1 MKHFLSVSFA
11 SLFLMSS
18 IFGISPAIAG
28 GDIKWVGCGISKKAY
43 VTELAKKYEAKTG
56 VKVDLQGGGATKG
69 IREVAA
75 GKADIGGSC
84 RHKIHSDEE
93 KTAVLNHVAWDA
105 IVVIA
110 HPSNPV
116 KNISTDQLKGV
127 FSGSITNWSE
137 LGGPDAPI
145 EVVVRR
151 GKMSGVGMIARELV
165 FKNPDQDFAASAI
178 KLKSTGPVEKHVEA
192 NKYSIAMSGIS
203 SAKKRN
209 VSFMSLNGH
218 EPSYANIAS
227 GAYPLYRP
235 LYLVT
240 RQDTPK
246 EVMDFIDYAKSQE
259 GQEIIKAEGT
269 VNLQDGS
276 KLWPLYA
283 ENMRAARQ
291 EGNF

>member
-1 MKHFLSVSFA
+1 MKRRLRRFA
-11 SLFLMSS
+11 AVLRWSKIRFTAAGSS
-18 IFGISPAIAG
+18 IQAI
-28 GDIKWVGCGISKKAY
+28 
-43 VTELAKKYEAKTG
+43 TL
-56 VKVDLQGGGATKG
+56 
-69 IREVAA
+69 
-75 GKADIGGSC
+75 
-84 RHKIHSDEE
+84 
-93 KTAVLNHVAWDA
+93 TAPPHRLHV
-105 IVVIA
+105 
-110 HPSNPV
+110 
-116 KNISTDQLKGV
+116 
-127 FSGSITNWSE
+127 
-137 LGGPDAPI
+137 
-145 EVVVRR
+145 
-151 GKMSGVGMIARELV
+151 
-165 FKNPDQDFAASAI
+165 I

-209 VSFMSLNGH
+209 VSFMSLSGH

-240 RQDTPK
+240 RQDSPK
-246 EVMDFIDYAKSQE
+246 EVNDFIDYAKSQE
-259 GQEIIKAEGT
+259 GQKIIKAEGT